1 MTNTNSWP
9 ALRSI
14 AQIFKI
20 LAYVVGGLGA
30 LAAIIVLFTGQGF
43 LGRVGGFI
51 FTLLA
56 SGIYALFLV
65 ATSEGIR
72 VGLAVEENTRK
83 TAENLGNKS

>member
-1 MTNTNSWP
+1 MNNNWP

-30 LAAIIVLFTGQGF
+30 LAAIIVLFTGSGF

-56 SGIYALFLV
+56 SAIYGLFLV

-72 VGLAVEENTRK
+72 VGLAIEENTRK
-83 TAENLGNKS
+83 TTEALEKKN